1 MDGKCLVNYLLGFG
15 STINQQLNKQLL
27 LFLML
32 LVLPE
37 TGALLFLC
45 VIRILLTEVEVLI
58 LESRILVGGGV
69 LSKKRRRFD
78 FISRTWWNLSG

>member
-1 MDGKCLVNYLLGFG
+1 
-15 STINQQLNKQLL
+15 
-27 LFLML
+27 ML

>member
-15 STINQQLNKQLL
+15 SKINQQLNKQLL

>member
-1 MDGKCLVNYLLGFG
+1 MVNYLLGFG